1 MRPLAFAGQILHLEI
16 ACRNHMKAMTLLRQ
30 KFHSLDRGARL
41 ALWGTFGA
49 ILIAAGFLVDGSTET
64 GHHLFLI
71 LGGAIIGAGA
81 MREIRG

>member
-1 MRPLAFAGQILHLEI
+1 MRT
-16 ACRNHMKAMTLLRQ
+16 MTTIRQ
-30 KFHSLDRGARL
+30 KLHRLDRGARV
-41 ALWGTFGA
+41 ALWGTLGA
-49 ILIAAGFLVDGSTET
+49 ILITAGFLVDGSTDT